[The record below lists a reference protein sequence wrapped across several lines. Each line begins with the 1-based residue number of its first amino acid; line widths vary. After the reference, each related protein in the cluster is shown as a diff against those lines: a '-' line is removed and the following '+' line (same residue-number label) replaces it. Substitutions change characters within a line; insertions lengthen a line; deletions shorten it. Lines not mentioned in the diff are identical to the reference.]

1 MSKKWLKY
9 GLLTLIHLITS
20 YFLGLMCNQM
30 SMSYELILSPSEEL
44 LERVLFLI
52 ISIGGVII
60 SAGIVAQLMKPYW
73 IAVIAFLLSSLSI
86 MIGWQQFTTT
96 AGIILLIYFA
106 ICCYGVIRV
115 QSEQKERL
123 RFSIRPYKDS
133 LSLFSIALLIV
144 ACGSIFVGSKD
155 IIDRNGF
162 EIPVSYMN
170 LFMDPFKEQV
180 LSQVPDDERAMVE
193 EEFEEQTQVMI
204 DGFTEKIE
212 PFEKYIPLIIAIV
225 FFTPLLTVN
234 QVLSFIWLLVLQIVI
249 KVFTAVGFIKIVT
262 ETRDVEKAILE

>member
-1 MSKKWLKY
+1 MNKKWLKY
-9 GLLTLIHLITS
+9 GSLTLIHLITS

-44 LERVLFLI
+44 LGNLLFLI
-52 ISIGGVII
+52 ISIGGVIV

-86 MIGWQQFTTT
+86 MVGWQQFTTT
-96 AGIILLIYFA
+96 AGIILLIYFV
-106 ICCYGVIRV
+106 ICCFGVNCV
-115 QSEQKERL
+115 QSEQKEHL
-123 RFSIRPYKDS
+123 HFSIRPYKDS

-155 IIDRNGF
+155 AIDRNGF

-170 LFMDPFKEQV
+170 LFMDPVKEQA
-180 LSQVPDDERAMVE
+180 LSQVPDDERALVE
-193 EEFEEQTQVMI
+193 EEFESQIQAMI
-204 DGFTEKIE
+204 DGFTEEIE
-212 PFEKYIPLIIAIV
+212 PFEKYIPLIIAAV
-225 FFTPLLTVN
+225 FFMPLLTVN

-249 KVFTAVGFIKIVT
+249 KVFTAIGFIKIIT
-262 ETRDVEKAILE
+262 EIRSVEKAILD